1 MATSLAK
8 NQIPINQLCRE
19 IINKNE
25 FEIVNANLGFYS
37 CITTKCMVR
46 NRYFITRVDKLP
58 KKTDST
64 NGVDQKSNE
73 ISQFPMLS
81 RKIRKFTSSGR
92 K

>member
-19 IINKNE
+19 IINKKE

-46 NRYFITRVDKLP
+46 NGYFIARVGKLP

-64 NGVDQKSNE
+64 ESTRNQMKSVG
-73 ISQFPMLS
+73 FL
-81 RKIRKFTSSGR
+81 R
-92 K
+92 